1 MKIEIR
7 RKEKFIAGRKEIH
20 NLKNNKEKIMAYSF
34 MRLTNTNK
42 MLKGFA
48 VREQW
53 TWRLIFVFGLL
64 LRIRIGDI
72 LNLRWNNFFD
82 TDGTKK
88 EYIKMKEKKNGQMV
102 SIWIPPLIWKE
113 LILYFNRTGV
123 DPSAEN
129 YSKGIFTANGSDSTR
144 IRVAYRR
151 AFKEIVSSSGID
163 YPVSIHGTR
172 NILEHYGRDKNMDK
186 KEWEELLGIT
196 EEEGIVEEEDLEE
209 EEEVKEDAGSL

>member
-1 MKIEIR
+1 M
-7 RKEKFIAGRKEIH
+7 
-20 NLKNNKEKIMAYSF
+20 KNNKEMIMAYSF
-34 MRLTNTNK
+34 MRLTDTNK

-144 IRVAYRR
+144 IKVAYRR

-186 KEWEELLGIT
+186 KEWKNCSALLKKKVLWKKRIWRR
-196 EEEGIVEEEDLEE
+196 
-209 EEEVKEDAGSL
+209 KKR

>member
-1 MKIEIR
+1 
-7 RKEKFIAGRKEIH
+7 
-20 NLKNNKEKIMAYSF
+20 
-34 MRLTNTNK
+34 MRLTDTNK
-42 MLKGFA
+42 MLKGLA

-88 EYIKMKEKKNGQMV
+88 RIYKNEREKKNGQMV

-129 YSKGIFTANGSDSTR
+129 YKLKLFLLLMEAIALESRLRIVVHSK
-144 IRVAYRR
+144 
-151 AFKEIVSSSGID
+151 K
-163 YPVSIHGTR
+163 
-172 NILEHYGRDKNMDK
+172 
-186 KEWEELLGIT
+186 
-196 EEEGIVEEEDLEE
+196 
-209 EEEVKEDAGSL
+209 

>member
-1 MKIEIR
+1 MK
-7 RKEKFIAGRKEIH
+7 K
-20 NLKNNKEKIMAYSF
+20 NKEKIMAYSF
-34 MRLTNTNK
+34 MRLTDTNK

-64 LRIRIGDI
+64 LRIRVGDI
-72 LNLRWNNFFD
+72 LNLRWNNFYD

-88 EYIKMKEKKNGQMV
+88 EYIKLKEKKTGRMA

-144 IRVAYRR
+144 VC
-151 AFKEIVSSSGID
+151 
-163 YPVSIHGTR
+163 
-172 NILEHYGRDKNMDK
+172 LKNF
-186 KEWEELLGIT
+186 LLW
-196 EEEGIVEEEDLEE
+196 LF
-209 EEEVKEDAGSL
+209 